1 MATARRAFT
10 ILAIGC
16 LVLLPSVRSAGA
28 EANGGRL
35 AYVSNL
41 MSHTVSVIDLDARR
55 WIRDLELGRYPVYS
69 SLDPHDPTKMILAL
83 HNYERTESDDAIV
96 LVDLTSGKLL
106 KTVPFPGPGM
116 PSGFVYDAK
125 RDRIYVAD
133 ENLHRIFALDG
144 TTLEPIFDL
153 PAGLIPIHVDV
164 SPDGRWLVATNRKS
178 ANLYVYDLDNAL
190 HSAKDGIYTIPL
202 GPAPGLH
209 WDADTPD
216 AEPSSHP
223 LDVKFSGD
231 NRTVWVTD
239 SGSMQLLAVDIVE
252 RKVTGRIVLDLP
264 PFDMALNRDR
274 SLAFV
279 CHVSGDAITV
289 VDLKKRT
296 VASVIDGLTPNP
308 IHCALD
314 EDRGLLLAAGWG
326 ADRAGGVH
334 LIDLKTLEAPRDD
347 PARRGQR
354 VDRNNDRGV
363 RAGYRVSARSL
374 AIRSWI
380 GGCDERKVSSV

>member
-1 MATARRAFT
+1 MRSSSCTLS

-16 LVLLPSVRSAGA
+16 LLVSGAAGA
-28 EANGGRL
+28 ADSQPDGRL

-41 MSHTVSVIDLDARR
+41 MSHTVSVIDLGSRR

-69 SLDPHDPTKMILAL
+69 SLDPHDPAKLILAL

-96 LVDLTSGKLL
+96 RVDRASGRILD
-106 KTVPFPGPGM
+106 TVPFPGAGM

-125 RDRIYVAD
+125 RDRFYVAD

-144 TTLEPIFDL
+144 TTLAPLFDL

-178 ANLYVYDLDNAL
+178 ANLYVYDLDDEA
-190 HSAKDGIYTIPL
+190 HGAKDGIYTIPL
-202 GPAPGLH
+202 GRAPGLH

-223 LDVKFSGD
+223 LDLKFSGD
-231 NRTVWVTD
+231 SRTVWVTD
-239 SGSMQLLAVDIVE
+239 SGAMQLLAVDILA
-252 RKVTGRIVLDLP
+252 GRIVGRVTLDLP
-264 PFDMALNRDR
+264 PFDMTLNHDR
-274 SLAFV
+274 SLAYI
-279 CHVSGDAITV
+279 CHVTGDAITV
-289 VDLKKRT
+289 VDLKKMA
-296 VASVIDGLTPNP
+296 VASVIEGLSPNP

-314 EDRGLLLAAGWG
+314 EEDGLLVAAGWG

-334 LIDLKTLEAPRDD
+334 LIDLKTLKLLETIRPEG
-347 PARRGQR
+347 ARG
-354 VDRNNDRGV
+354 
-363 RAGYRVSARSL
+363 S
-374 AIRSWI
+374 I
-380 GGCDERKVSSV
+380 GITIGP